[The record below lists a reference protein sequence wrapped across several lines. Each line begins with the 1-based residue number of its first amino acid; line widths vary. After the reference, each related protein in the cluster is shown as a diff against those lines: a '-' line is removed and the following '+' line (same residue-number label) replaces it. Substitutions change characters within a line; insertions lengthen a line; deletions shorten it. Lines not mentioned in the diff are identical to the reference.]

1 MNIWHS
7 QIKAVHI
14 MVKHN
19 SKAGKT
25 DQNMHQRRDEKM
37 HHNYVS
43 LCTL

>member
-7 QIKAVHI
+7 QIKAV
-14 MVKHN
+14 MVKHK